1 MIRPLT
7 RTGETSSRPGVL
19 ESVWHRKLVVLA
31 CVLAAAG
38 AALVLSLSEQ
48 PRYEATATFVV
59 EPRDGEVS
67 PTEVIQ
73 LASADRVAAR
83 TADSVGVVD
92 AAFVS
97 DNVSVSQEEGSDV
110 FTVRATATGDAE
122 GPTLAADV
130 ATDFTEELVDYTKR
144 IESFDGR
151 AEVVS
156 TAEPPDEPVSPRS
169 VRNTLIGALAGL
181 LIGIVVAFAWERLD
195 HRVRAARE
203 LDRILGVALLARIPK
218 SGALELD
225 PRLRELPA
233 ADAEHFQM
241 ARVSLRYLDLDDE
254 LRTVLVT
261 SPDAGD
267 GKTTVSFCLAVV
279 AAISGERVLVI
290 EADMRR
296 PGLAGLAEPS
306 SAGLSGVLEG
316 RASLDDERVSVE
328 VTVGAER
335 ETGVVDMLLAGPAP
349 ANPTRLLESAAMAE
363 LLDEAS
369 EAYDLV
375 LIDTPPASFLPDAV
389 PLVGQVDG
397 VVIVSGLGRDNWDQ
411 VEELRDHLRD
421 LDAPVIGAIAN
432 FARSPD
438 ESYFRY
444 ILDHEAAVAEAG
456 TVPLRP
462 ASAEQ
467 TARRARRAR
476 RRRRPRQVTTVA
488 VPGAASAQPDGAVDL
503 NTASYDEL
511 RALDLTITQAK
522 RVIAYRDRSGGFSSL
537 DQLDDVPGFPD
548 EVRAELKRRVRL

>member
-1 MIRPLT
+1 MAEHVDGARGARAGL
-7 RTGETSSRPGVL
+7 L

-38 AALVLSLSEQ
+38 AALVLSLREQ

-59 EPRDGEVS
+59 EPGDGEVS
-67 PTEVIQ
+67 PTEVIE

-97 DNVSVSQEEGSDV
+97 DNVSVSQNEGSDL

-130 ATDFTEELVDYTKR
+130 ATDFTEEFVDYTKR
-144 IESFDGR
+144 LDAFEGR

-156 TAEPPDEPVSPRS
+156 SAEPPDEPVSPRS

-181 LIGIVVAFAWERLD
+181 VIGIVVAFAWERLD

-203 LDRILGVALLARIPK
+203 LDRILGVPLLARIPK

-241 ARVSLRYLDLDDE
+241 ARVSLRYLDLDRE

-267 GKTTVSFCLAVV
+267 GKTTVCFCLAVV

-296 PGLAGLAEPS
+296 PGLAALAEPAP
-306 SAGLSGVLEG
+306 AGLSGVLEG

-328 VTVGAER
+328 VSVGAER
-335 ETGVVDMLLAGPAP
+335 ESGVVDMLLAGPAP

-389 PLVGQVDG
+389 PLVGHVDG
-397 VVIVSGLGRDNWDQ
+397 VVIVSGLGRDNWDE

-421 LDAPVIGAIAN
+421 LDAPMIGAIAN

-444 ILDHEAAVAEAG
+444 ILEHEAAVAEAG

-462 ASAEQ
+462 AGAER

-476 RRRRPRQVTTVA
+476 RRRRPRQVTTV

-522 RVIAYRDRSGGFSSL
+522 RVIAYRERSGGFSSL

>member
-1 MIRPLT
+1 MAEHVDGT
-7 RTGETSSRPGVL
+7 RGARAGLL

-38 AALVLSLSEQ
+38 AALVLSLREQ
-48 PRYEATATFVV
+48 PRYEATASFVV
-59 EPRDGEVS
+59 EPGDGEVS
-67 PTEVIQ
+67 PAEVIE

-97 DNVSVSQEEGSDV
+97 DNVSVSQDEGSDV

-130 ATDFTEELVDYTKR
+130 ATDFTEEFVDYTKR
-144 IESFDGR
+144 LDAFDGR

-181 LIGIVVAFAWERLD
+181 LIGIVIAFAWERLD

-203 LDRILGVALLARIPK
+203 LDRILGVPLLARIPK

-241 ARVSLRYLDLDDE
+241 ARVSLRYLDLDRE

-267 GKTTVSFCLAVV
+267 GKTTVCFCLAAI

-296 PGLAGLAEPS
+296 PALAALAEPS
-306 SAGLSGVLEG
+306 PAGLSGVLED
-316 RASLDDERVSVE
+316 RASADDERISVE
-328 VTVGAER
+328 VSVGAER
-335 ETGVVDMLLAGPAP
+335 ESGVVDMLLAGPAP

-389 PLVGQVDG
+389 PLIGHVDG

-421 LDAPVIGAIAN
+421 LDAPVIGVIAN

-444 ILDHEAAVAEAG
+444 ILEHEAAVAEAG

-462 ASAEQ
+462 AGAER

-476 RRRRPRQVTTVA
+476 RRRRPRQVATV
-488 VPGAASAQPDGAVDL
+488 VPRAASAQPDGAVDL

>member
-1 MIRPLT
+1 MAEHVDGT
-7 RTGETSSRPGVL
+7 RGARAGLL

-38 AALVLSLSEQ
+38 AALVLSLLEQ
-48 PRYEATATFVV
+48 PRYEATASFVV
-59 EPRDGEVS
+59 EPGDGEVS
-67 PTEVIQ
+67 PAEVIE

-97 DNVSVSQEEGSDV
+97 DNVSVSQDEGSDV

-130 ATDFTEELVDYTKR
+130 ATDFTEEFVDYTKR
-144 IESFDGR
+144 LDAFDGR

-181 LIGIVVAFAWERLD
+181 LIGIVIAFAWERLD

-203 LDRILGVALLARIPK
+203 LDRILGVPLLARIPK

-241 ARVSLRYLDLDDE
+241 ARVSLRYLDLDRE

-267 GKTTVSFCLAVV
+267 GKTTVCFCLAAI

-296 PGLAGLAEPS
+296 PALAALAEPS
-306 SAGLSGVLEG
+306 PAGLSGVLED
-316 RASLDDERVSVE
+316 RASADDERISVE
-328 VTVGAER
+328 VSVGAER
-335 ETGVVDMLLAGPAP
+335 ESGVVDMLLAGPAP
-349 ANPTRLLESAAMAE
+349 ANPTRLLESATMAE

-389 PLVGQVDG
+389 PLVGHVDG

-421 LDAPVIGAIAN
+421 LDAPVIGVIAN

-444 ILDHEAAVAEAG
+444 ILEHEAAVAEAG

-462 ASAEQ
+462 AGAER

-476 RRRRPRQVTTVA
+476 RRRRPRQVATV
-488 VPGAASAQPDGAVDL
+488 VPRAASAQPDGAVDL

>member
-1 MIRPLT
+1 MAEHVDGT
-7 RTGETSSRPGVL
+7 RGARAGLL

-38 AALVLSLSEQ
+38 AALVLSLLEQ
-48 PRYEATATFVV
+48 PRYEATASFVV
-59 EPRDGEVS
+59 EPGDGEVS
-67 PTEVIQ
+67 PAEVIE

-97 DNVSVSQEEGSDV
+97 DNVSVSQDEGSDV

-130 ATDFTEELVDYTKR
+130 ATDFTEEFVDYTKR
-144 IESFDGR
+144 LDAFDGR

-169 VRNTLIGALAGL
+169 VRNTLLGALAGL

-203 LDRILGVALLARIPK
+203 LDRILGVPLLARIPK

-241 ARVSLRYLDLDDE
+241 ARVSLRYLDLDRE

-267 GKTTVSFCLAVV
+267 GKTTVCFCLAAV

-296 PGLAGLAEPS
+296 PGLAALAEPS
-306 SAGLSGVLEG
+306 PAGLSGVLEG
-316 RASLDDERVSVE
+316 RASADDERISVE
-328 VTVGAER
+328 VSVGAER
-335 ETGVVDMLLAGPAP
+335 EIGVVDMLLAGPAP
-349 ANPTRLLESAAMAE
+349 ANPTRLLESATMAE

-389 PLVGQVDG
+389 PLVGHVDG

-421 LDAPVIGAIAN
+421 LDAPVIGVIAN

-444 ILDHEAAVAEAG
+444 ILEHEAAVAEAG

-462 ASAEQ
+462 AGAER

-476 RRRRPRQVTTVA
+476 RRRRPRQVATV
-488 VPGAASAQPDGAVDL
+488 VPRAASAQPDGAVDL

>member
-1 MIRPLT
+1 MAEHVDGARGARAGL
-7 RTGETSSRPGVL
+7 L

-38 AALVLSLSEQ
+38 AALVLSLREQ

-59 EPRDGEVS
+59 EPGDGEVS
-67 PTEVIQ
+67 PTEVIE

-97 DNVSVSQEEGSDV
+97 DNVSVSQNEGSDL

-130 ATDFTEELVDYTKR
+130 ATDFTEEFVDYTKR
-144 IESFDGR
+144 LDAFEGR

-156 TAEPPDEPVSPRS
+156 SAEPPDEPVSPRS

-181 LIGIVVAFAWERLD
+181 VIGIVVAFAWERLD

-203 LDRILGVALLARIPK
+203 LDRILGVPLLARIPK

-241 ARVSLRYLDLDDE
+241 ARVSLRYLDLDRE

-267 GKTTVSFCLAVV
+267 GKTTVCFCLAVV

-296 PGLAGLAEPS
+296 PGLAALAEPAP
-306 SAGLSGVLEG
+306 AGLSGVLEG

-328 VTVGAER
+328 ASVGAER
-335 ETGVVDMLLAGPAP
+335 ESGVVDMLLAGPAP

-389 PLVGQVDG
+389 PLVGHVDG

-421 LDAPVIGAIAN
+421 LDAPMIGAIAN

-444 ILDHEAAVAEAG
+444 ILEHEAAVAEAG

-462 ASAEQ
+462 AGAER

-476 RRRRPRQVTTVA
+476 RRRRPRQVTTV

-522 RVIAYRDRSGGFSSL
+522 RVIAYRERSGGFSSL

>member
-1 MIRPLT
+1 MAEHVDGARGARAGL
-7 RTGETSSRPGVL
+7 L

-38 AALVLSLSEQ
+38 AALVLSLREQ

-59 EPRDGEVS
+59 EPGDGEVS
-67 PTEVIQ
+67 PTEVIE

-97 DNVSVSQEEGSDV
+97 DNVSVSQNEGSDL

-130 ATDFTEELVDYTKR
+130 ATDFTEEFVDYTKR
-144 IESFDGR
+144 LDAFEGR

-156 TAEPPDEPVSPRS
+156 SAEPPDEPVSPRS

-181 LIGIVVAFAWERLD
+181 VIGIVVAFAWERLD

-203 LDRILGVALLARIPK
+203 LDRILGVPLLARIPK

-241 ARVSLRYLDLDDE
+241 ARVSLRYLDLDRE

-267 GKTTVSFCLAVV
+267 GKTTVCFCLAVV

-296 PGLAGLAEPS
+296 PGLAALAEPAP
-306 SAGLSGVLEG
+306 AGLSGVLEG

-328 VTVGAER
+328 VSVGAER
-335 ETGVVDMLLAGPAP
+335 ESGVVDMLLAGPAP

-389 PLVGQVDG
+389 PLVGHVDG

-421 LDAPVIGAIAN
+421 LDAPMIGAIAN

-444 ILDHEAAVAEAG
+444 ILEHEAAVAEAG

-462 ASAEQ
+462 AGAER

-476 RRRRPRQVTTVA
+476 RRRRPRQVTTV

-522 RVIAYRDRSGGFSSL
+522 RVIAYRERSGGFSSL

>member
-1 MIRPLT
+1 MAEHVDGT
-7 RTGETSSRPGVL
+7 RGARAGLL
-19 ESVWHRKLVVLA
+19 ESVWHRKPVVLA

-38 AALVLSLSEQ
+38 AALALSLREQ
-48 PRYEATATFVV
+48 PRYEAMASFVV
-59 EPRDGEVS
+59 EPGDGEVS
-67 PTEVIQ
+67 SAEVIE

-97 DNVSVSQEEGSDV
+97 DNVSVSQNEGSDV

-130 ATDFTEELVDYTKR
+130 ATDFTEEFVDYTKR
-144 IESFDGR
+144 LDAFEGR

-156 TAEPPDEPVSPRS
+156 SAEPPDEPVSPRS

-181 LIGIVVAFAWERLD
+181 VIGIVVAFAWERLD

-203 LDRILGVALLARIPK
+203 LDRILGVPLLARIPK

-241 ARVSLRYLDLDDE
+241 ARVSLRYLDFDRE

-261 SPDAGD
+261 SPDAED
-267 GKTTVSFCLAVV
+267 GKTTVCFCLAAV

-296 PGLAGLAEPS
+296 PGLAALAEPS
-306 SAGLSGVLEG
+306 PAGLSGLLEG
-316 RASLDDERVSVE
+316 RASLADERVSVE
-328 VTVGAER
+328 VSVGAER

-349 ANPTRLLESAAMAE
+349 ANPTRLLESALMVE

-375 LIDTPPASFLPDAV
+375 LIDTPPASLLPDAI
-389 PLVGQVDG
+389 PLVGHVDG
-397 VVIVSGLGRDNWDQ
+397 VVIVSGLGLDNSDQ

-444 ILDHEAAVAEAG
+444 ILEHEAAVAEAG
-456 TVPLRP
+456 TAPLRP
-462 ASAEQ
+462 AGAER

-476 RRRRPRQVTTVA
+476 RRRRPRQVTTV
-488 VPGAASAQPDGAVDL
+488 VPRAASAQPDGAVDL